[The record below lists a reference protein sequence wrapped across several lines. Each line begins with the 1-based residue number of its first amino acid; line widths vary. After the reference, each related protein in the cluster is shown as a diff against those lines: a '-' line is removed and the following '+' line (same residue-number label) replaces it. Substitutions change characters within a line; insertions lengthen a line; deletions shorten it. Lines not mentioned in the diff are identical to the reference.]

1 MRAHKCPIVGER
13 ETKVEHQWAPDSY
26 VIEDGPI
33 AGVEGDLGGN
43 NDHQDC
49 CNHGAKQ
56 VVVR

>member
-1 MRAHKCPIVGER
+1 MRTHKSPIVGEC
-13 ETKVEHQWAPDSY
+13 ETKVENKRAPDGDM
-26 VIEDGPI
+26 IEDGPI